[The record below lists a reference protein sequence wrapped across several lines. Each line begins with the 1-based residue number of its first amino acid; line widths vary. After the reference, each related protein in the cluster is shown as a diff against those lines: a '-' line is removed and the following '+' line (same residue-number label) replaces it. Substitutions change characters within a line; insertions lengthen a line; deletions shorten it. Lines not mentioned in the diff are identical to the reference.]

1 MPRHDA
7 LRRRACLNV
16 LDEYPADS
24 VFIPTRW
31 KATETSLRTVAHDE
45 D

>member
-7 LRRRACLNV
+7 LRRRACLNA

-24 VFIPTRW
+24 VIIPTRW